1 MSGHRNIFRVPTSVF
16 SLLEG
21 GKNPVPSGEG
31 FRFLPPL
38 PSSKNSWHLVS
49 GNFRKSILCLKIAK
63 NTFCKKCLYLPSSHT
78 L

>member
-1 MSGHRNIFRVPTSVF
+1 MSDNRSIFRVPVSIF

-21 GKNPVPSGEG
+21 WKKPVSSGEG

-63 NTFCKKCLYLPSSHT
+63 NTFCKKCLCLPSSHT